1 MSRSIAGLA
10 LCATALLVL
19 SACGPDEAEKQARAQ
34 AQAQLRQEAAAEK
47 QYQDFKQLMAAGRS
61 DLALGMADHLLATH
75 PQTQAAA
82 RIKNEVEPLRAQ
94 VEEARETRRLQ
105 ALWVYHDEHDAKAG
119 GRVRSAYIFARDPIG
134 PATNGE
140 AAPRARLVLRRHP
153 QWGDD
158 VYLLSERGHF
168 TCASPCRLKVSF
180 EPGQSRTVPG
190 EIPPTGEP
198 AIFVRDFKGFIRD
211 LPQARS
217 VSIEAVL
224 KDGGA
229 QTLHFEVGGYEAGK
243 IGS

>member
-1 MSRSIAGLA
+1 MIRPIGTLA
-10 LCATALLVL
+10 LSVTVLLAL
-19 SACGPDEAEKQARAQ
+19 SACGPSEAEKQAQAQ
-34 AQAQLRQEAAAEK
+34 AQAQARSEAAAEK
-47 QYQDFKQLMAAGRS
+47 HYQDFRQLMDAQRS
-61 DLALGMADHLLATH
+61 DLALSLADYLVATH
-75 PQTQAAA
+75 PQTRAAA
-82 RIKNEVEPLRAQ
+82 RIKAELEPLRAQ
-94 VEEARETRRLQ
+94 VEEERETRRLQ

-158 VYLLSERGHF
+158 VYLLSDRGHF
-168 TCASPCRLKVSF
+168 SCASPCRLKVSF

-211 LPQARS
+211 LPQART

-224 KDGGA
+224 KEGGP
-229 QTLHFEVGGYEAGK
+229 QTLHFEVGGYQGDK